1 MSTWQHHDVPAQ
13 LIARGYRF
21 YSTSPRCF
29 WWTRNTGDTM
39 SEGHFPTLRHAVED
53 AENDV
58 VVNNV
63 PVILPK
69 VPRDNKGRY
78 IG

>member
-1 MSTWQHHDVPAQ
+1 MKAWQHHNVPGVL
-13 LIARGYRF
+13 LIRGYQF
-21 YSTSPRCF
+21 FSSGPCCF

-39 SEGHFPTLRHAVED
+39 SEGHFGTLAAAVAD
-53 AENDV
+53 AISDMEQ
-58 VVNNV
+58 NNV

>member
-1 MSTWQHHDVPAQ
+1 MSAWQHHDVPAQ

-21 YSTSPRCF
+21 YSTSTRCF

-39 SEGHFPTLRHAVED
+39 SEGHFGTLAAAVAD
-53 AENDV
+53 ATTDMEQ
-58 VVNNV
+58 NNI
-63 PVILPK
+63 PIILPK